1 MAEETAIPTTDSTV
15 AEIKAYLDEKG
26 IAYKSSATKSELL
39 DLVNGDVTPVE
50 AEPVAPDEPVDQP
63 EPVEPPT
70 EPVQPPVDDT
80 VVAPVPEPTPVE
92 PYYTK
97 AELVGLVGGRL
108 RDYFNLA
115 LKNDRTYTYAEAT
128 QAVDEWKNSA
138 SMF

>member
-39 DLVNGDVTPVE
+39 DLVNGDVTPDE

-63 EPVEPPT
+63 EPVETPT
-70 EPVQPPVDDT
+70 EPVQPPVDT
-80 VVAPVPEPTPVE
+80 VVEPAPEPVHVE

-115 LKNDRTYTYAEAT
+115 LANDRTYTYAEAT
-128 QAVDEWKNSA
+128 QVVDAWKNSA